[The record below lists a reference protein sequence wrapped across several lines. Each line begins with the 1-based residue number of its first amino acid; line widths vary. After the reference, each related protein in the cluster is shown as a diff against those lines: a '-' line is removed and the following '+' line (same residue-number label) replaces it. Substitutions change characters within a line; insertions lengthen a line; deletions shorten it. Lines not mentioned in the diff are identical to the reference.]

1 MYEDQ
6 EQIEI
11 ARGEGD
17 GEQKSMANFDG
28 IDQSIVAE
36 TSDKMKERERE
47 RESERGSVYFFK
59 GGKFLHFRFAQKCG
73 RKRTGSI
80 VANDRL
86 DSDVCRRW

>member
-47 RESERGSVYFFK
+47 RE
-59 GGKFLHFRFAQKCG
+59 
-73 RKRTGSI
+73 RKREREC
-80 VANDRL
+80 VFF
-86 DSDVCRRW
+86 

>member
-36 TSDKMKERERE
+36 TSDKMKERKRE
-47 RESERGSVYFFK
+47 REGVCI
-59 GGKFLHFRFAQKCG
+59 FLRKENFCIFGLLKNG

>member
-36 TSDKMKERERE
+36 TSDKIKEREKERERE
-47 RESERGSVYFFK
+47 RERERKRECVFFY
-59 GGKFLHFRFAQKCG
+59 G
-73 RKRTGSI
+73 RKISAFSVCSKMWSETYWF
-80 VANDRL
+80 DRR
-86 DSDVCRRW
+86 V

>member
-36 TSDKMKERERE
+36 TSDKMKERKR
-47 RESERGSVYFFK
+47 ERGSVYFFTE
-59 GGKFLHFRFAQKCG
+59 GKFLHFRFAQKCG

>member
-47 RESERGSVYFFK
+47 CVFFY
-59 GGKFLHFRFAQKCG
+59 G
-73 RKRTGSI
+73 RKISAFSVCSKMWSETYWF
-80 VANDRL
+80 DRRER
-86 DSDVCRRW
+86 STRQ

>member
-36 TSDKMKERERE
+36 TSDKMKERKRE
-47 RESERGSVYFFK
+47 REGVCI
-59 GGKFLHFRFAQKCG
+59 FL
-73 RKRTGSI
+73 RKENFCIFGLLKNVVGNVLVRSSRTI
-80 VANDRL
+80 
-86 DSDVCRRW
+86 DSTVTFVGADK